1 MIELYLIVVGGL
13 YLLAFSIMGFSSKSR
28 PSALPERYRK

>member
-1 MIELYLIVVGGL
+1 MVVGL